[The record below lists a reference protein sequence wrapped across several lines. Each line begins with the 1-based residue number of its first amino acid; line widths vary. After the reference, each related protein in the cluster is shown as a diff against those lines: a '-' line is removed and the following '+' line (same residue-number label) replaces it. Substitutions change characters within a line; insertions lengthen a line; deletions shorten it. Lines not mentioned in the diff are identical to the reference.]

1 MTSKTLI
8 DILTGTLSYDSSWGI
23 YAEKIDGEF
32 KPESPARFGQR
43 QFENG
48 GLNDD
53 CELFANNEYA
63 TDQMDNYLGRTD
75 GRDEDTITKSDEVEA
90 AEYLI
95 ERINEQQ

>member
-8 DILTGTLSYDSSWGI
+8 GILTGTLNYHSLWGI

-32 KPESPARFGQR
+32 KPESPARLGRRRFD
-43 QFENG
+43 NG
-48 GLNDD
+48 GLSDN

-63 TDQMDNYLGRTD
+63 IDQMDSYLGHTD
-75 GRDEDTITKSDEVEA
+75 WDEETTSESDAIEA
-90 AEYLI
+90 GEYLI